1 MGDGCPSF
9 SVNFNLRPFR
19 QPIQTHGDVSFLR
32 HGIDLLVSVAYYFY
46 HVPSVL
52 VGFFPW
58 SVFLGPAI
66 VQTFRSLRAKK
77 GTGTFCA
84 QHPEGRSGKRC
95 LSPFARTLMRRS
107 VVSRR

>member
-1 MGDGCPSF
+1 MAPEF
-9 SVNFNLRPFR
+9 LVNFNLRPFR

-66 VQTFRSLRAKK
+66 VQTFRSLRAKRRQCP
-77 GTGTFCA
+77 FYA
-84 QHPEGRSGKRC
+84 QHRGGPFRQKVHVSLLAPRLDEAVSGRR
-95 LSPFARTLMRRS
+95 P
-107 VVSRR
+107 